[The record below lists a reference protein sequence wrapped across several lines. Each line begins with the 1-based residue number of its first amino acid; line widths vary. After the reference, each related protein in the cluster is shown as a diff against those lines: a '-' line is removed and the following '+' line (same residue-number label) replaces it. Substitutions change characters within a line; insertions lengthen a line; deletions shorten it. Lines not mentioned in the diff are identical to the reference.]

1 MPRKQNPSATPQIR
15 VPENNRCLFTTI
27 DGRQFRMYRAKGH
40 KTLCLTHVQQEEQI
54 LDAEAVAQ
62 GLVGPVTKFQ
72 TALEVNRTLG
82 NLFTL
87 VAQKRIS
94 RHDGTLLGFIGQML
108 LNSVGSTVK
117 SEMQRVES
125 EQEPIWAPNV
135 PRALARLMAN
145 PPDPST
151 PGGA

>member
-1 MPRKQNPSATPQIR
+1 MTNKRLAQIDQR
-15 VPENNRCLFTTI
+15 I
-27 DGRQFRMYRAKGH
+27 AKI
-40 KTLCLTHVQQEEQI
+40 KTELAAI
-54 LDAEAVAQ
+54 
-62 GLVGPVTKFQ
+62 GPLTKFQ

-87 VAQKRIS
+87 VAQKRIY

-125 EQEPIWAPNV
+125 QQEPIWAPNV
-135 PRALARLMAN
+135 RRALASLMAN
-145 PPDPST
+145 PPDLST
-151 PGGA
+151 PAGA